1 LRRTGS
7 CREAVGQFAQALAL
21 DPTRTVARARLFECR
36 MAIGDYVGARD
47 AVAHD
52 VANGHQEYAGMLTRA
67 DRAIAAS
74 ADSASIPTTRR

>member
-1 LRRTGS
+1 
-7 CREAVGQFAQALAL
+7 
-21 DPTRTVARARLFECR
+21 

-52 VANGHQEYAGMLTRA
+52 VANGHEEYAEMLTRA
-67 DRAIAAS
+67 DRAIAAG